1 MVCQGMQKKSG
12 TKFLMVRF
20 GNVLGSSGSVIP
32 KFREQIQMGG
42 PITIT
47 HPEMTRYFMT
57 IHEAA
62 SLVLDASVM
71 GKGGEFFVFDMGQP
85 VKIYDL
91 AKTLIQMSGKDIQ
104 IEFSGL
110 RPGEKM
116 YEELIYDK
124 AKDLATHNPKIL
136 ICEEKLVCFDC
147 VETLY
152 KAFMTDLDKL
162 PREQVKPALE
172 QLLKAIEQSN
182 EARRAHEQHAV
193 A

>member
-1 MVCQGMQKKSG
+1 
-12 TKFLMVRF
+12 
-20 GNVLGSSGSVIP
+20 
-32 KFREQIQMGG
+32 
-42 PITIT
+42 
-47 HPEMTRYFMT
+47 
-57 IHEAA
+57 
-62 SLVLDASVM
+62 M

-124 AKDLATHNPKIL
+124 AKDLPTHNPKIL

-152 KAFMTDLDKL
+152 KAFMSQLDHLDKE
-162 PREQVKPALE
+162 RIKPALE
-172 QLLKAIEQSN
+172 QLLQDIEKSN

>member
-1 MVCQGMQKKSG
+1 
-12 TKFLMVRF
+12 
-20 GNVLGSSGSVIP
+20 
-32 KFREQIQMGG
+32 
-42 PITIT
+42 
-47 HPEMTRYFMT
+47 
-57 IHEAA
+57 
-62 SLVLDASVM
+62 M

-124 AKDLATHNPKIL
+124 AKDLPTHNPKIL
-136 ICEEKLVCFDC
+136 ICEEKLICFEC

-162 PREQVKPALE
+162 PGEQVKPALE

-182 EARRAHEQHAV
+182 EARKTHEQHAV